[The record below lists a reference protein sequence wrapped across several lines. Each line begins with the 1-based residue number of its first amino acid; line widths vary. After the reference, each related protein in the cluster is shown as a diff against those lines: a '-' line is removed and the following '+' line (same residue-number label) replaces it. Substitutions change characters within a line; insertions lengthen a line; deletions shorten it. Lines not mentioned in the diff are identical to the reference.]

1 MRKLFYFYENDCPG
15 CNNKEDM
22 VKRVMKEKSTKFF
35 DVDCSRQKDLADY
48 YNITR
53 VPTFVLVDG
62 DTEEK
67 RHVGVMQEEQLIEF
81 VGE

>member
-15 CNNKEDM
+15 CSSKTDM
-22 VKRVMKEKSTKFF
+22 ITRVMKEKTTKFF
-35 DVDCSRQKDLADY
+35 EVNCIEKRDLANY
-48 YNITR
+48 YKITH
-53 VPTFVLVDG
+53 VPTFVIVDG
-62 DTEEK
+62 STEEK